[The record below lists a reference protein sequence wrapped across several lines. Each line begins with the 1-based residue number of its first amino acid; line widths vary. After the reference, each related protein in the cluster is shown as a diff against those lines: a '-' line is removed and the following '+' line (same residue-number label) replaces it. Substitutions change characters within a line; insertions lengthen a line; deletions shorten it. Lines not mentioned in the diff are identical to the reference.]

1 MYRLLLRTFV
11 RERLS
16 FRRLFGQKIARS
28 KIQSV
33 LMVGVLIYAFG
44 VTSISNIILQYEIAQ
59 TLVVV
64 EGLSQMLYQV
74 VGSFSSLGFLFGFF
88 QAQGYLFQYKDFD
101 LLGPLPISQKTIVAA
116 KLSMML
122 VFVYLFAF
130 IVALPTYG
138 VWWFVSEAS
147 ILQVFFF
154 VPMAMVAPIPLMLLG
169 SLVSF
174 MLRKLTQRWI
184 HANVLQTIFSVMF
197 IISFT
202 AFNFLSN
209 EILPS
214 SWFSILEPF
223 DVIGDWFVKGVA
235 DLNIWFTF
243 MFIGFHLVILFT
255 FISFMSGP
263 LLKINQQRSN
273 LMYKGQDK
281 IPIRSQ
287 SVMHHLIQK
296 EWKRFIGTSV
306 YFINTG
312 FGILMLTFLSF
323 VSLFIPSTILEVRQ
337 TIIAMGFE
345 PLWLIVAII
354 GFALSTVY
362 TPAVSLSLEGKN
374 INLLKSLPIQSWTM
388 IQSKIY
394 FNLVLTLPIIV
405 VSTLIGTILF
415 QIEIPTMILL
425 MSMLIMFEI
434 LLSVF
439 FMYLNLWFPRFDFH
453 QEVEVVKQSLASLV
467 AVFGGFSFLGAL
479 LWLALDFFIGFDLH
493 LRLFLL
499 TLIELVVVVLGG
511 WFLKRKAEAYFQ
523 TFSV

>member
-1 MYRLLLRTFV
+1 
-11 RERLS
+11 
-16 FRRLFGQKIARS
+16 
-28 KIQSV
+28 
-33 LMVGVLIYAFG
+33 
-44 VTSISNIILQYEIAQ
+44 
-59 TLVVV
+59 
-64 EGLSQMLYQV
+64 
-74 VGSFSSLGFLFGFF
+74 
-88 QAQGYLFQYKDFD
+88 
-101 LLGPLPISQKTIVAA
+101 
-116 KLSMML
+116 
-122 VFVYLFAF
+122 
-130 IVALPTYG
+130 
-138 VWWFVSEAS
+138 
-147 ILQVFFF
+147 
-154 VPMAMVAPIPLMLLG
+154 
-169 SLVSF
+169 
-174 MLRKLTQRWI
+174 
-184 HANVLQTIFSVMF
+184 
-197 IISFT
+197 
-202 AFNFLSN
+202 
-209 EILPS
+209 
-214 SWFSILEPF
+214 
-223 DVIGDWFVKGVA
+223 
-235 DLNIWFTF
+235 
-243 MFIGFHLVILFT
+243 
-255 FISFMSGP
+255 
-263 LLKINQQRSN
+263 
-273 LMYKGQDK
+273 
-281 IPIRSQ
+281 
-287 SVMHHLIQK
+287 
-296 EWKRFIGTSV
+296 
-306 YFINTG
+306 
-312 FGILMLTFLSF
+312 MLTFLSF